1 MLAQHL
7 TLEQW
12 LGFNFPTPLL
22 TLLCLGVP
30 CVIVLVGLFV
40 ARRFI
45 SHAHLKKHHD
55 ISGPIFCALGTV
67 YGIFLTLIVT
77 NTWNAYDQTAMNVVQ
92 EARCVEAIDQCARSL
107 PPEHGATI
115 RPLIRKYRD
124 SVISSE
130 WPLLAHGQRSPE
142 VGQILQQIVR
152 AFSDPSHP
160 ISYSNPFYAESV
172 KLLQK
177 LDSLRSS
184 RINDAQS
191 GLLPFLWVILLAGGA
206 LTISFCFLFG
216 AEDFPTHAV
225 MTLILTLVISLG
237 FLTIVVLDF
246 PFTGAVCIPPTEFQI
261 LEL

>member
-1 MLAQHL
+1 MTPEHL

-12 LGFNFPTPLL
+12 LGFHFT
-22 TLLCLGVP
+22 TLQLALICLGIP
-30 CVIVLVGLFV
+30 CLIVLGGLFLV
-40 ARRFI
+40 RKSI

-77 NTWNAYDQTAMNVVQ
+77 NTWNAYDLTATNVVQ
-92 EARCVEAIDQCARSL
+92 EARCLEALDQCARAL
-107 PPEHGATI
+107 PPEHGKTI
-115 RPLIRKYRD
+115 RPLIRTYRD
-124 SVISSE
+124 SIVSSE
-130 WPLLAHGQRSPE
+130 WPMLARGQRSEE
-142 VGQILQQIVR
+142 VGPILKQIVR

-160 ISYSNPFYAESV
+160 ISDANPFYGESV
-172 KLLQK
+172 RLLQK

-191 GLLPFLWVILLAGGA
+191 GLLPFLWVVLLAGGA
-206 LTISFCFLFG
+206 LTVSFCFLFG

-237 FLTIVVLDF
+237 FLTIVLLDF
-246 PFTGAVCIPPTEFQI
+246 PFTGAVRIPPTDFQV
-261 LEL
+261 LKL